1 MTQLVDWRPPHQA
14 VGLDLNGDRNKKPG
28 SIVDGAS
35 CRFVRGTG
43 VFTGTGYREGC
54 DLATDDEVDAL
65 YGAKG
70 GSLRDFDSLW
80 AKSGTDVFHNCQTVN
95 PFSIG
100 VTRTDGERE
109 FFLEQGNGDIMLINQ
124 EDTFSR
130 VAIAATIAEV
140 TIAGDTIS
148 VGTAFIDKF
157 AAGTD
162 VVYLDGIAITYT
174 TKNSGAGTLTG
185 LTGVPAAGF
194 TANVL
199 VTQVSEPGSAV
210 DVTGTA
216 IKGYCGMSI
225 EGSALVAGRKG
236 AEDVVFYSAPSTFQ
250 NPEFYYDFTT
260 NGANAKVMPMPV
272 SAMIRGTVRGYIFG
286 EKEAHAVTGFDTN
299 TGILQT
305 VPVTNDYGAYNERCV
320 IDMGGGAVGFL
331 GQNRFIPINLSTDSS
346 GQLASLPD
354 DDFDYAIS
362 PWLAQFDA
370 DQADAAM
377 LQYDKALR
385 IVTIA
390 GKIDGVL
397 RTRTFQNQKGLKAY
411 NPQEVRPA
419 RCHAYFQGISYFGQ
433 NTGDKIFINHSS
445 RTNNGIP
452 IKHEWLTPKLEDK
465 LEREVMLKEFLNRG
479 FMSQG
484 SEIRIRVYRNG
495 SSTASFDR
503 TYGDDIITSNRGTPL
518 GNQGLGDASL
528 GGSTGSPTILVYP
541 YKLKILLVGI
551 TGEDFQIQ
559 WTITKEGAF
568 VQSNY
573 YVLTGDALRFSA
585 GEAV

>member
-1 MTQLVDWRPPHQA
+1 
-14 VGLDLNGDRNKKPG
+14 
-28 SIVDGAS
+28 
-35 CRFVRGTG
+35 
-43 VFTGTGYREGC
+43 
-54 DLATDDEVDAL
+54 
-65 YGAKG
+65 
-70 GSLRDFDSLW
+70 
-80 AKSGTDVFHNCQTVN
+80 
-95 PFSIG
+95 
-100 VTRTDGERE
+100 
-109 FFLEQGNGDIMLINQ
+109 
-124 EDTFSR
+124 
-130 VAIAATIAEV
+130 
-140 TIAGDTIS
+140 
-148 VGTAFIDKF
+148 
-157 AAGTD
+157 
-162 VVYLDGIAITYT
+162 
-174 TKNSGAGTLTG
+174 
-185 LTGVPAAGF
+185 
-194 TANVL
+194 
-199 VTQVSEPGSAV
+199 
-210 DVTGTA
+210 
-216 IKGYCGMSI
+216 
-225 EGSALVAGRKG
+225 
-236 AEDVVFYSAPSTFQ
+236 
-250 NPEFYYDFTT
+250 
-260 NGANAKVMPMPV
+260 
-272 SAMIRGTVRGYIFG
+272 
-286 EKEAHAVTGFDTN
+286 
-299 TGILQT
+299 
-305 VPVTNDYGAYNERCV
+305 
-320 IDMGGGAVGFL
+320 
-331 GQNRFIPINLSTDSS
+331 
-346 GQLASLPD
+346 
-354 DDFDYAIS
+354 
-362 PWLAQFDA
+362 
-370 DQADAAM
+370 
-377 LQYDKALR
+377 
-385 IVTIA
+385 
-390 GKIDGVL
+390 VL